1 MSRIS
6 TTRRSFLAGVGAS
19 VALAGGIARA
29 QSPTGQGTAS
39 ASLAALW
46 QNLDLVDADDNA
58 FSVTNGA
65 RPLTLVKLWA
75 HWCPVCFSEIE
86 QLDGVVAAI
95 GAQNLDVILVSHP
108 DWWESDQA
116 AARSRGIRYRLAT
129 PGAGNGRARIQ
140 AALTDANGM
149 YAVPRSLVFRKA
161 GEMVLAHKGALD
173 WSDDSVVAQLK
184 GAVA

>member
-1 MSRIS
+1 MSHIS

-19 VALAGGIARA
+19 TVFARGVARA
-29 QSPTGQGTAS
+29 QSPFVQGNARF
-39 ASLAALW
+39 SLAALW
-46 QNLDLVDADDNA
+46 QGLDLVDADDTR
-58 FSVTNGA
+58 FSITDSK

-75 HWCPVCFSEIE
+75 NWCPVCLSEIE
-86 QLDGVVAAI
+86 QLDTIVSALGP
-95 GAQNLDVILVSHP
+95 QNLDVILVSHP

-116 AARSRGIRYRLAT
+116 AARSRGVKYRLAT
-129 PGAGNGRARIQ
+129 ADRRNGRARIQ

-149 YAVPRSLVFRKA
+149 YAVPRSLVFRQA